1 MASDKIKHMI
11 RWIGVLLLA
20 TLTLPTFAQINKPK
34 NRFMVGGNVAP
45 QLAVI
50 LNQNNYGYAEL
61 DYRAKIGYQV
71 GAKIGYEWNIYNQ
84 IEAGLTWTTLG
95 QSYRDVISNVVNEK
109 VVALRYIYVP
119 IIYRRILGYRDQWS
133 NNIGTSNFY
142 LMAGVQP
149 GRLLGAEVQWDK
161 AGRPVDMITY
171 LTENGNNINETV
183 LRSMGAPE
191 QDVDLFERNDF
202 MGLLG
207 VGMQYWP
214 TAFTSI
220 NLEMKNAVGFSDI
233 NAEIWRLPNRKGVYE
248 PSRNAY
254 VALNIVIQAFF

>member
-1 MASDKIKHMI
+1 MV
-11 RWIGVLLLA
+11 RWILILGLLA
-20 TLTLPTFAQINKPK
+20 VWQISHAQINKPK
-34 NRFMVGGNVAP
+34 NRVIVGGNIAP

-71 GAKIGYEWNIYNQ
+71 GAKVGYEWRIYNQ

-95 QSYRDVISNVVNEK
+95 QSYRDVISNVVNDK
-109 VVALRYIYVP
+109 VVALRYVYVP

-142 LMAGVQP
+142 LMAGIQP
-149 GRLLGAEVQWDK
+149 GRLLGAEVRWEK
-161 AGRPVDMITY
+161 AGQPVDMITY
-171 LTENGNNINETV
+171 LTENGNNINESS
-183 LRSMGAPE
+183 LLSMGAPQE
-191 QDVDLFERNDF
+191 DIDLFERNDL

-207 VGMQYWP
+207 FGIQYWP

-220 NLEMKNAVGFSDI
+220 NLEMKNALGFADI
-233 NAEIWRLPNRKGVYE
+233 NAEPWRLPNRMGIYE

-254 VALNIVIQAFF
+254 VALNIIVQAFF